1 MTMKLLRKSLSGI
14 FLPLLLLCAG
24 QKEAGAQ
31 QVAVKTNVLMWAA
44 MTPNLGFEIVTGE
57 HTSVDLGAFGHYMPY
72 GVDSR
77 IIGLQPEF
85 RYWFNGR
92 PMIRE
97 FIGVGALMTIYDI
110 NWKDNV
116 YDGDAVGLG
125 LTAGYVF
132 SLGKRWNLEL
142 SGSFGLMYFYQKQ
155 YHINDNYDDYF
166 VDEAVRTNAQG
177 YKMFPVDLGVTFTYI
192 IK

>member
-1 MTMKLLRKSLSGI
+1 M
-14 FLPLLLLCAG
+14 LCAG
-24 QKEAGAQ
+24 HNQAGAQ

-57 HTSVDLGAFGHYMPY
+57 HTSVDLGAFGHYRPY
-72 GVDSR
+72 GLNSK

-116 YDGDAVGLG
+116 YNGDAVGLG

-166 VDEAVRTNAQG
+166 VDEAVKTNAQG